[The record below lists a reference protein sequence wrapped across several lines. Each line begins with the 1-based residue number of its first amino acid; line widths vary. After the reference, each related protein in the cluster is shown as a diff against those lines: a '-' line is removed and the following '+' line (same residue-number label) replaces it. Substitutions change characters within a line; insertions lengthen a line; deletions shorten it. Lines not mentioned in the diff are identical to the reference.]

1 MNAAKPSKQTII
13 DFLIKEIALGKERG
27 PVLSKTVKKWQMS
40 DRTFDR
46 HWKIANQQHQ
56 ENQSKIKEAVAEVD
70 VQAAIEARK
79 KEIMTAD
86 ERKEYLTKL
95 VKGDVKVPYTEVK
108 WNPDTKKFVKHRFV
122 EQASHTARISAISE
136 LNKMDGDYAPT
147 KIAPTDGKGNDL
159 PVSPVFI
166 LPPGLDINLP
176 SNLTEDEPEHK
187 Q

>member
-46 HWKIANQQHQ
+46 YWKIANQQHQ

-70 VQAAIEARK
+70 VRAAVEARK

-95 VKGDVKVPYTEVK
+95 VQGKIKIPYSEKK
-108 WNPDTKKFVKHRFV
+108 WNPDTKKFETLKFV
-122 EQASHTARISAISE
+122 ELPNHTARISAIAE
-136 LNKMDGDYAPT
+136 LNKMDGDYAPA
-147 KIAPTDGKGNDL
+147 KVAQTDSKGDDL
-159 PVSPVFI
+159 PVTDYSKMSLKDLEALKSIHEKYASKP
-166 LPPGLDINLP
+166 
-176 SNLTEDEPEHK
+176 
-187 Q
+187 